1 MGVQTQ
7 AHDEYKDA
15 MNGLTVR
22 MNLVLYSVFVHSM
35 TMTHPPLAAPEI
47 MEENIIDNL
56 YIYSL
61 DSCF

>member
-1 MGVQTQ
+1 VVQTQ

-15 MNGLTVR
+15 MNGFTIK
-22 MNLVLYSVFVHSM
+22 MNLVLYSVFVHSR
-35 TMTHPPLAAPEI
+35 TTHPPLAAPEI